1 MYCSKCGVA
10 LVDGKCP
17 VCGRTETPDNNSN
30 ANNSTNQQQPQTIYI
45 SGEKDGKNA
54 GYNVLSFFFPI
65 VGLIFYCIWK
75 DQFPIRAKS
84 CGKWALINVL
94 VTIALYILLYGLL
107 GVYGIMGD
115 YIASKSADLAGTMS
129 SVAIGLSALM

>member
-17 VCGRTETPDNNSN
+17 VCGRAEAPNNSN

-84 CGKWALINVL
+84 CGKWALISVI
-94 VTIALYILLYGLL
+94 VTVALYIILYGLI
-107 GVYGIMGD
+107 GGM
-115 YIASKSADLAGTMS
+115 IAYMSTKSGTNFADTVS
-129 SVAIGLSALM
+129 SAAIGLSALM

>member
-17 VCGRTETPDNNSN
+17 VCGRAEAPNNSN

-84 CGKWALINVL
+84 CGKWALISVI
-94 VTIALYILLYGLL
+94 VTVALYIILYGL
-107 GVYGIMGD
+107 MGGM
-115 YIASKSADLAGTMS
+115 IAYMSTKSGTNFADTVS
-129 SVAIGLSALM
+129 SAAIGLSALM

>member
-17 VCGRTETPDNNSN
+17 VCGRAGAPDNNNSN

-84 CGKWALINVL
+84 CGKWALISAI
-94 VTIALYILLYGLL
+94 VTVALYIILYGL
-107 GVYGIMGD
+107 MGGM
-115 YIASKSADLAGTMS
+115 IAYMSTKSGTNFADTVS
-129 SVAIGLSALM
+129 SAVIGLSALM

>member
-17 VCGRTETPDNNSN
+17 VCGRAGAPDNNSN

-54 GYNVLSFFFPI
+54 GYNVLSLFFPI

-84 CGKWALINVL
+84 CGKWALISVI
-94 VTIALYILLYGLL
+94 VTVALYIILYGL
-107 GVYGIMGD
+107 MGGM
-115 YIASKSADLAGTMS
+115 IAYMSTKSGTNFADTVS
-129 SVAIGLSALM
+129 SAAIGLSALM

>member
-84 CGKWALINVL
+84 CGKWALISVI
-94 VTIALYILLYGLL
+94 VTIALYIILYGL
-107 GVYGIMGD
+107 MGGM
-115 YIASKSADLAGTMS
+115 IAYMSTKSGTNFADTMS
-129 SVAIGLSALM
+129 SVVIGLSALM

>member
-17 VCGRTETPDNNSN
+17 VCGRAEAPNNNSN

-84 CGKWALINVL
+84 CGKWALISVI
-94 VTIALYILLYGLL
+94 VTVALYIILYGL
-107 GVYGIMGD
+107 MGGM
-115 YIASKSADLAGTMS
+115 IAYMSTKSGTNFADTVS
-129 SVAIGLSALM
+129 SAVIGLSALM

>member
-17 VCGRTETPDNNSN
+17 VCGRAEAPNNNNSN

-84 CGKWALINVL
+84 CGKWALISVI
-94 VTIALYILLYGLL
+94 VTVALYIILYGL
-107 GVYGIMGD
+107 MGGM
-115 YIASKSADLAGTMS
+115 IAYMSTKSGTNFADTVS
-129 SVAIGLSALM
+129 SAAIGLSVLM

>member
-17 VCGRTETPDNNSN
+17 VCGRAGAPDNNNSN

-84 CGKWALINVL
+84 CGKWALISVI
-94 VTIALYILLYGLL
+94 VTVALYIILYGL
-107 GVYGIMGD
+107 MGGMFA
-115 YIASKSADLAGTMS
+115 YMSKKSGTNFVDTVSSA
-129 SVAIGLSALM
+129 VIGLSALM

>member
-17 VCGRTETPDNNSN
+17 VCGRAEAPNNNSN

-84 CGKWALINVL
+84 CGKWALISVI
-94 VTIALYILLYGLL
+94 VTVALYIILYGL
-107 GVYGIMGD
+107 MGGM
-115 YIASKSADLAGTMS
+115 IAYMSTKSGTNFADTVS
-129 SVAIGLSALM
+129 SAAIGLSVLM

>member
-17 VCGRTETPDNNSN
+17 VCGRAEAPNNNSN

-84 CGKWALINVL
+84 CGKWALISVI
-94 VTIALYILLYGLL
+94 VTVALYIILYGL
-107 GVYGIMGD
+107 MGGM
-115 YIASKSADLAGTMS
+115 IAYMSTKSGTNFADTVS
-129 SVAIGLSALM
+129 SATIGFSTLI

>member
-17 VCGRTETPDNNSN
+17 VCGRDEAPNNNSN

-84 CGKWALINVL
+84 CGKWALISVI
-94 VTIALYILLYGLL
+94 VTVALYIILYGLI
-107 GVYGIMGD
+107 GGM
-115 YIASKSADLAGTMS
+115 IAYMSTKSGTNFADTVS
-129 SVAIGLSALM
+129 SAAIGLSALM

>member
-84 CGKWALINVL
+84 CGKWALISVI
-94 VTIALYILLYGLL
+94 VVVALYIILYGL
-107 GVYGIMGD
+107 MGGM
-115 YIASKSADLAGTMS
+115 IAYMSTKSGTNFADTMS
-129 SVAIGLSALM
+129 SAAIGLSALM

>member
-17 VCGRTETPDNNSN
+17 VCGRAETPNNSN

-84 CGKWALINVL
+84 CGKWALISVI
-94 VTIALYILLYGLL
+94 VTVALYIILYGLI
-107 GVYGIMGD
+107 GGM
-115 YIASKSADLAGTMS
+115 IAYMSTKSGTNFADTVS
-129 SVAIGLSALM
+129 SAAIGLSALM

>member
-17 VCGRTETPDNNSN
+17 VCGRAGAPDNNNSN
-30 ANNSTNQQQPQTIYI
+30 ANNSTNQQQPQIIYI

-65 VGLIFYCIWK
+65 VGLIFYCVWK

-84 CGKWALINVL
+84 CGKWALISVI
-94 VTIALYILLYGLL
+94 VTVALYIILYGL
-107 GVYGIMGD
+107 MGGM
-115 YIASKSADLAGTMS
+115 IAYMSTKSGTNFADTVS
-129 SVAIGLSALM
+129 SAVIGLSALM

>member
-84 CGKWALINVL
+84 CGKWALISVI
-94 VTIALYILLYGLL
+94 VTVALYIILYGL
-107 GVYGIMGD
+107 MGGM
-115 YIASKSADLAGTMS
+115 IAYMSTKSGTNFADTMS
-129 SVAIGLSALM
+129 SAAIGLSSLM

>member
-17 VCGRTETPDNNSN
+17 VCGRAEAPNNSN

-45 SGEKDGKNA
+45 SGEKDGKNT

-84 CGKWALINVL
+84 CGKWALISVI
-94 VTIALYILLYGLL
+94 VTVALYIILYGL
-107 GVYGIMGD
+107 MGGM
-115 YIASKSADLAGTMS
+115 IAYMSTKSGTNFADTVS
-129 SVAIGLSALM
+129 SAAIGISALM

>member
-17 VCGRTETPDNNSN
+17 VCGRAEAPNNNNSN

-84 CGKWALINVL
+84 CGKWALISVI
-94 VTIALYILLYGLL
+94 VTVALYIILYGL
-107 GVYGIMGD
+107 MGGM
-115 YIASKSADLAGTMS
+115 IAYMSTKSGTNFADTVSPA
-129 SVAIGLSALM
+129 AIGLSALM

>member
-17 VCGRTETPDNNSN
+17 VCGRAEAPNNNSN

-54 GYNVLSFFFPI
+54 GYNVLCFFFPI

-84 CGKWALINVL
+84 CGKWALISVI
-94 VTIALYILLYGLL
+94 VTVALYIILYGL
-107 GVYGIMGD
+107 MGGM
-115 YIASKSADLAGTMS
+115 IAYMSTKSGTNFADTVS
-129 SVAIGLSALM
+129 SAAIGLSALM

>member
-17 VCGRTETPDNNSN
+17 VCGRAEAPNNSN

-84 CGKWALINVL
+84 CGKWALISVI
-94 VTIALYILLYGLL
+94 VTVALYIILYGL
-107 GVYGIMGD
+107 MGGM
-115 YIASKSADLAGTMS
+115 IAYMSTKSGTNFADTVS
-129 SVAIGLSALM
+129 SASIGLSALM

>member
-17 VCGRTETPDNNSN
+17 VCGRAGVPDNNNSN

-84 CGKWALINVL
+84 CGKWALISAI
-94 VTIALYILLYGLL
+94 VTVTLYIILYGL
-107 GVYGIMGD
+107 MGGM
-115 YIASKSADLAGTMS
+115 IAYMSTKSGTNFADTVS
-129 SVAIGLSALM
+129 SAVIGLSALM

>member
-17 VCGRTETPDNNSN
+17 VCGRAEAPNNSN

-84 CGKWALINVL
+84 CGKWALISVI
-94 VTIALYILLYGLL
+94 VTVALYIILYGL
-107 GVYGIMGD
+107 MGGM
-115 YIASKSADLAGTMS
+115 IAYMSTKSGTNFADTVS
-129 SVAIGLSALM
+129 SATIGLSALM

>member
-1 MYCSKCGVA
+1 MYWSICGVA

-17 VCGRTETPDNNSN
+17 VCGRAEAPNNSN

-84 CGKWALINVL
+84 CGKWALISVI
-94 VTIALYILLYGLL
+94 VTVALYIILYGLI
-107 GVYGIMGD
+107 GGM
-115 YIASKSADLAGTMS
+115 IAYMSTKSGTNFADTVS
-129 SVAIGLSALM
+129 SAAIGLSALM

>member
-17 VCGRTETPDNNSN
+17 VCGRAEAPNNNSN

-84 CGKWALINVL
+84 CGKWALISVI
-94 VTIALYILLYGLL
+94 VTVALYIILYGLI
-107 GVYGIMGD
+107 GGM
-115 YIASKSADLAGTMS
+115 IAYMSTKSGTNFADTVS
-129 SVAIGLSALM
+129 SAAIGLSALM

>member
-17 VCGRTETPDNNSN
+17 VCGRTEVPDNNSN

-84 CGKWALINVL
+84 CGKWALISVI
-94 VTIALYILLYGLL
+94 VTVALYIILYGL
-107 GVYGIMGD
+107 MGGM
-115 YIASKSADLAGTMS
+115 IAYMSTKSGTNFADIVS
-129 SVAIGLSALM
+129 SAAIGLSTLM

>member
-17 VCGRTETPDNNSN
+17 VCGRTEVPDNNSN

-84 CGKWALINVL
+84 CGKWALISVI
-94 VTIALYILLYGLL
+94 VTVALYIILYGL
-107 GVYGIMGD
+107 MGGM
-115 YIASKSADLAGTMS
+115 IAYMSTKSGTNFADIVS
-129 SVAIGLSALM
+129 SAAIGLSALM

>member
-17 VCGRTETPDNNSN
+17 VCGRAEAPNNNSN

-84 CGKWALINVL
+84 CGKWALISVI
-94 VTIALYILLYGLL
+94 VTVALYIILYGL
-107 GVYGIMGD
+107 MGGM
-115 YIASKSADLAGTMS
+115 IAYMSTKSGTNFADTVS
-129 SVAIGLSALM
+129 SAAIGLSALM

>member
-17 VCGRTETPDNNSN
+17 VCGRAEAPNNSN

-84 CGKWALINVL
+84 CGKWALISVI
-94 VTIALYILLYGLL
+94 VTVALYIILYGLMS
-107 GVYGIMGD
+107 GM
-115 YIASKSADLAGTMS
+115 IAYMSTKSGTNFADTVS
-129 SVAIGLSALM
+129 SAAIGLSALM

>member
-17 VCGRTETPDNNSN
+17 VCGRAEASNNSN

-84 CGKWALINVL
+84 CGKWALISVI
-94 VTIALYILLYGLL
+94 VTVALYIILYGLI
-107 GVYGIMGD
+107 GGM
-115 YIASKSADLAGTMS
+115 IAYMSTKSGTNFADTVS
-129 SVAIGLSALM
+129 SAAIGLSALM

>member
-17 VCGRTETPDNNSN
+17 VCGRAEAPNNSN

-84 CGKWALINVL
+84 CGKWALISVI
-94 VTIALYILLYGLL
+94 VTVALYIILYGL
-107 GVYGIMGD
+107 MGGM
-115 YIASKSADLAGTMS
+115 IAYMSTKSGTNFADTVS
-129 SVAIGLSALM
+129 SAAIGISALM

>member
-17 VCGRTETPDNNSN
+17 VCGRAEAPNNSN
-30 ANNSTNQQQPQTIYI
+30 ANNLTNQQQPQTIYI

-84 CGKWALINVL
+84 CGKWALISVI
-94 VTIALYILLYGLL
+94 VTVALYIILYGL
-107 GVYGIMGD
+107 MGGM
-115 YIASKSADLAGTMS
+115 IAYMSTKSGTNFADTVS
-129 SVAIGLSALM
+129 SAAIGISALM

>member
-17 VCGRTETPDNNSN
+17 VCGRAGAPDNNNSN

-84 CGKWALINVL
+84 CGKWALISVI
-94 VTIALYILLYGLL
+94 VTVALYIILYGL
-107 GVYGIMGD
+107 MGGM
-115 YIASKSADLAGTMS
+115 IAYMSTKSGTNFADTVS
-129 SVAIGLSALM
+129 SAVIGLSALM

>member
-17 VCGRTETPDNNSN
+17 VCGRAGAPDNNNSN

-84 CGKWALINVL
+84 CGKWTLISVI
-94 VTIALYILLYGLL
+94 VTVALYIILYGL
-107 GVYGIMGD
+107 MGGM
-115 YIASKSADLAGTMS
+115 IAYMSTKSGTNFADTVS
-129 SVAIGLSALM
+129 SAVIGLSALM

>member
-17 VCGRTETPDNNSN
+17 VCGRAEAPNNNSN

-75 DQFPIRAKS
+75 DQFPIRAKN
-84 CGKWALINVL
+84 CGKWALISVI
-94 VTIALYILLYGLL
+94 VTVALYIILYGL
-107 GVYGIMGD
+107 MGGM
-115 YIASKSADLAGTMS
+115 IAYMSTKSGTNFADTVS
-129 SVAIGLSALM
+129 SAAIGISALM

>member
-17 VCGRTETPDNNSN
+17 VCGRAEAPNNSN

-45 SGEKDGKNA
+45 SGEKDGKNT

-84 CGKWALINVL
+84 CGKWALISVI
-94 VTIALYILLYGLL
+94 VTVALYIILYGL
-107 GVYGIMGD
+107 MGGM
-115 YIASKSADLAGTMS
+115 IAYMSTKSGTNFADTVS
-129 SVAIGLSALM
+129 SASIGLSALM

>member
-17 VCGRTETPDNNSN
+17 VCGRAEAPNNNSN

-84 CGKWALINVL
+84 CGKWALISVI
-94 VTIALYILLYGLL
+94 VTVALYIILYGL
-107 GVYGIMGD
+107 MGGM
-115 YIASKSADLAGTMS
+115 IAYMSTKSGTNFADTVS
-129 SVAIGLSALM
+129 SASIGLSALM

>member
-17 VCGRTETPDNNSN
+17 VCGRTEVPDNNSN

-84 CGKWALINVL
+84 CGKWALISVI
-94 VTIALYILLYGLL
+94 VTVALYIILYGL
-107 GVYGIMGD
+107 MGGM
-115 YIASKSADLAGTMS
+115 IAYMSTKSGTNFADTVS
-129 SVAIGLSALM
+129 SATIGFSTLI

>member
-17 VCGRTETPDNNSN
+17 VCGRAEAPNNNSN

-45 SGEKDGKNA
+45 FGEKDGKNA

-84 CGKWALINVL
+84 CGKWALISVI
-94 VTIALYILLYGLL
+94 VTVALYIILYGL
-107 GVYGIMGD
+107 MGGM
-115 YIASKSADLAGTMS
+115 IAYMSTKSGTNFADTVS
-129 SVAIGLSALM
+129 SAAIGLSALM